1 MLLSEKGGT
10 LMAKET
16 FMLEGMHCTSCA
28 LAIEQAVKQLPGV
41 EDVVVNVTTEK
52 LSVTY
57 LAARLT
63 SAEIIQAVRDAG
75 YKAELLDE
83 TDVRG
88 QMDRLEE
95 QAHQTWYRFVWS
107 ALFSL
112 PLVYLSMGP
121 MLGLWLPDAL
131 SPRLHAISY
140 GLVQLLLTL
149 PVLFLNRQYYVNG
162 FKALVKK
169 HPNMD
174 SLVALA
180 TSFAF
185 SYSAYSF
192 FKIVT
197 GMDSFVHQLYFESVV
212 VILTLITLGS
222 YLESR
227 TKGRASQAIQ
237 KLLSLTVNDVRVI
250 RQGEIQLIPLEQVT
264 SEDICF
270 IQPGER
276 VAIDG
281 LILDGQSAVDES
293 MLTGESLPVDK
304 QAGDHVFAGTINGQ
318 GALKVQ
324 PSRLGQD
331 TLLAQIIQL
340 VERAQQT
347 KAPIAAIADRV
358 SGVFV
363 PIVLGLSLLSFLF
376 WFFVMR
382 ESLDFALTV
391 ATAVLIIAC
400 PCALGL
406 ATPTAIMVGSGRAA
420 EQGILFKGGDILE
433 KTYQVQTIVFDKTG
447 TLTQGKAQLQHIVP
461 LAADKEQALQEVASL
476 EQYSQHPLGEAIVKA
491 ARDQDYDLLTVTDF
505 QSFVGL
511 GVTGSIDQHRLAVG
525 NSQLMS
531 QQGIDIS
538 SAQTYAE
545 QAALKGQT
553 VVYYAKDNQLRAL
566 FIIADRIKADSKATV
581 KSLQDLGLQTV
592 MLTGD
597 NALTAQAIA
606 DEVGIDQVFSQI
618 LPAQKAQV
626 IADLKASGQL
636 VAMVGDGINDAPAL
650 TLADIGI
657 SIGSG
662 TDIAIEAADVI
673 LMTSAVRDVVEC
685 LELSRQTIR
694 VVKQNLFWA
703 FSYNSLMI
711 PVAMGILHVF
721 GGPLLSP
728 MLAGFAMSLSSI
740 SVVLN
745 ALRLRHKKW

>member
-1 MLLSEKGGT
+1 
-10 LMAKET
+10 MAKET

-447 TLTQGKAQLQHIVP
+447 TLTEGQAQLQHIVP
-461 LAADKEQALQEVASL
+461 LATDREQALQEVASL

-491 ARDQDYDLLTVTDF
+491 AQEKGYDLLAVTDF
-505 QSFVGL
+505 QSLVGL
-511 GVTGSIDQHRLAVG
+511 GVTGAIDQHRLAVG
-525 NSQLMS
+525 NDQLML
-531 QQGIDIS
+531 QQGIAIS
-538 SAQTYAE
+538 AAQAYAE

-553 VVYYAKDNQLRAL
+553 VVYYAKDNQLCAL
-566 FIIADRIKADSKATV
+566 FIVADRIKADSRATV
-581 KSLQDLGLQTV
+581 KALQDLGLQTV

-597 NALTAQAIA
+597 HAITARAIA
-606 DEVGIDQVFSQI
+606 DEVGIDQVFSQV
-618 LPAQKAQV
+618 LPAQKAQI

-662 TDIAIEAADVI
+662 TDIAIEAADII
-673 LMTSAVRDVVEC
+673 LMTSSLLDVVDC

>member
-1 MLLSEKGGT
+1 
-10 LMAKET
+10 MAKET

-376 WFFVMR
+376 G
-382 ESLDFALTV
+382 SLL
-391 ATAVLIIAC
+391 
-400 PCALGL
+400 
-406 ATPTAIMVGSGRAA
+406 
-420 EQGILFKGGDILE
+420 
-433 KTYQVQTIVFDKTG
+433 
-447 TLTQGKAQLQHIVP
+447 
-461 LAADKEQALQEVASL
+461 
-476 EQYSQHPLGEAIVKA
+476 
-491 ARDQDYDLLTVTDF
+491 
-505 QSFVGL
+505 
-511 GVTGSIDQHRLAVG
+511 
-525 NSQLMS
+525 
-531 QQGIDIS
+531 
-538 SAQTYAE
+538 
-545 QAALKGQT
+545 
-553 VVYYAKDNQLRAL
+553 
-566 FIIADRIKADSKATV
+566 
-581 KSLQDLGLQTV
+581 
-592 MLTGD
+592 
-597 NALTAQAIA
+597 
-606 DEVGIDQVFSQI
+606 
-618 LPAQKAQV
+618 
-626 IADLKASGQL
+626 
-636 VAMVGDGINDAPAL
+636 
-650 TLADIGI
+650 
-657 SIGSG
+657 
-662 TDIAIEAADVI
+662 
-673 LMTSAVRDVVEC
+673 
-685 LELSRQTIR
+685 
-694 VVKQNLFWA
+694 
-703 FSYNSLMI
+703 
-711 PVAMGILHVF
+711 
-721 GGPLLSP
+721 
-728 MLAGFAMSLSSI
+728 
-740 SVVLN
+740 
-745 ALRLRHKKW
+745 

>member
-1 MLLSEKGGT
+1 MIV
-10 LMAKET
+10 KET
-16 FMLEGMHCTSCA
+16 YLLEGMHCTSCA

-41 EDVVVNVTTEK
+41 EGAAVDVTTEK
-52 LSVTY
+52 LSVSYSTDS
-57 LAARLT
+57 LS
-63 SAEIIQAVRDAG
+63 SAELIQAVRKAG
-75 YKAELLDE
+75 YRAELLDE
-83 TDVRG
+83 TNMRG
-88 QMDRLEE
+88 QLERLEE
-95 QAHQTWYRFVWS
+95 QASNEWYRFLWS

-112 PLVYLSMGP
+112 PLLYLAMGP
-121 MLGLWLPDAL
+121 MLGLVLPVAL
-131 SPRLHAISY
+131 APQSHAISY

-149 PVLFLNRQYYVNG
+149 PVLFLNRQYYENG
-162 FKALVKK
+162 FKALIKK
-169 HPNMD
+169 RPNMD
-174 SLVALA
+174 SLVTLA

-185 SYSAYSF
+185 IYSSYSC
-192 FKIVT
+192 FKIVA
-197 GMDSFVHQLYFESVV
+197 GAAQFAHQLYFESVV

-222 YLESR
+222 YLEGR

-237 KLLSLTVNDVRVI
+237 KLMSLRVTDVRVI
-250 RQGEIQLIPLEQVT
+250 REGALQLIPLEQVT
-264 SEDICF
+264 NEDICF

-276 VAIDG
+276 VAVDG
-281 LILDGQSAVDES
+281 LIVEGESTVDES

-304 QAGDHVFAGTINGQ
+304 VTGDSVFAGTINGQ
-318 GALKVQ
+318 GALRVK
-324 PSRLGQD
+324 PSRLGND
-331 TLLAQIIQL
+331 TLLSQIIEL
-340 VERAQQT
+340 VEQAQQA
-347 KAPIAAIADRV
+347 KAPIAALADRV

-363 PIVLGLSLLSFLF
+363 PIVLSLSLLSFLF
-376 WFFVMR
+376 WLFVMR
-382 ESLDFALTV
+382 ESFDFALTI
-391 ATAVLIIAC
+391 AIAVLIIAC

-433 KTYQVQTIVFDKTG
+433 KAYQVRTIVFDKTG
-447 TLTQGKAQLQHIVP
+447 TLTEGQAQLQRIIP
-461 LAADKEQALQEVASL
+461 LAASEKQGLQEVASL
-476 EQYSQHPLGEAIVKA
+476 EQYSQHPLGEALVRVAQEKG
-491 ARDQDYDLLTVTDF
+491 YDLLAVTDF
-505 QSFVGL
+505 QSLVGL
-511 GVTGSIDQHRLAVG
+511 GVTGVIDQHRLAVG
-525 NSQLMS
+525 NSELMS
-531 QQGIDIS
+531 QQGIAIS
-538 SAQTYAE
+538 AAQTYAE

-553 VVYYAKDNQLRAL
+553 VVYYAKDNQLCAL
-566 FIIADRIKADSKATV
+566 LLIADRLKADSKAAIRA
-581 KSLQDLGLQTV
+581 LQDLGLQTV

-606 DEVGIDQVFSQI
+606 NEVGIDQVFSQV
-618 LPAQKAQV
+618 LPAQKAQI

>member
-1 MLLSEKGGT
+1 
-10 LMAKET
+10 MAKET

-318 GALKVQ
+318 RALKVQ

-606 DEVGIDQVFSQI
+606 DEVGIDQVFSQV

>member
-1 MLLSEKGGT
+1 
-10 LMAKET
+10 MAKET

-131 SPRLHAISY
+131 SLRLHAISY

-606 DEVGIDQVFSQI
+606 DEVGIDQVFSQV

>member
-1 MLLSEKGGT
+1 
-10 LMAKET
+10 MAKET

-41 EDVVVNVTTEK
+41 KEAVVNVTTEK

-57 LAARLT
+57 SAARLT
-63 SAEIIQAVRDAG
+63 SAEIIQAVREAG

-83 TDVRG
+83 TDMRG
-88 QMDRLEE
+88 QMDHLEE

-107 ALFSL
+107 AFFSL

-192 FKIVT
+192 FKLVT

-347 KAPIAAIADRV
+347 KAPIAALADRV

-363 PIVLGLSLLSFLF
+363 PIVLSLSLLSFLF
-376 WFFVMR
+376 WLFVMR
-382 ESLDFALTV
+382 ESFDFALTI
-391 ATAVLIIAC
+391 AIAVLIIAC

-433 KTYQVQTIVFDKTG
+433 KTYQVRTIVFDKTG
-447 TLTQGKAQLQHIVP
+447 TLTEGQAQLQRIIP
-461 LAADKEQALQEVASL
+461 LAASEKQGLQEVASL
-476 EQYSQHPLGEAIVKA
+476 EQYSQHPLGEALVRA
-491 ARDQDYDLLTVTDF
+491 AQEKGYDLLAVTDF

-511 GVTGSIDQHRLAVG
+511 GVTGVIDQHRLAVG
-525 NSQLMS
+525 NSELMS

-553 VVYYAKDNQLRAL
+553 VVYYAKDNQLCAL
-566 FIIADRIKADSKATV
+566 FIVADRIKADSRATV
-581 KSLQDLGLQTV
+581 KALQDLGLQTV

-597 NALTAQAIA
+597 HAITARAIA
-606 DEVGIDQVFSQI
+606 DEVGIDQVFSQV

-650 TLADIGI
+650 TLADVGI

-662 TDIAIEAADVI
+662 TDIAIEAADII
-673 LMTSAVRDVVEC
+673 LMTSSLLDVVDC
-685 LELSRQTIR
+685 LELSLQTIR

-703 FSYNSLMI
+703 FIYNSLMI

>member
-1 MLLSEKGGT
+1 
-10 LMAKET
+10 MAKET

-447 TLTQGKAQLQHIVP
+447 TLTQGKAQLQHIVL

-511 GVTGSIDQHRLAVG
+511 GVTGVIDQHRLAVG
-525 NSQLMS
+525 NSELMS
-531 QQGIDIS
+531 QQGIAIS
-538 SAQTYAE
+538 AAQTYAE

-553 VVYYAKDNQLRAL
+553 VVYYAKDNQLCAL
-566 FIIADRIKADSKATV
+566 LLIADRLKADSKAAIRA
-581 KSLQDLGLQTV
+581 LQDLGLQTV

-606 DEVGIDQVFSQI
+606 NEVGIDQVFSQV
-618 LPAQKAQV
+618 LPAQKAQI

-650 TLADIGI
+650 TLADVGI

-662 TDIAIEAADVI
+662 TDIAIEAADII
-673 LMTSAVRDVVEC
+673 LMTSSLLDVVDC

>member
-1 MLLSEKGGT
+1 
-10 LMAKET
+10 MAKET

-281 LILDGQSAVDES
+281 LIVEGQSTVDES

-304 QAGDHVFAGTINGQ
+304 VTGDSVFAGTINGQ

-347 KAPIAAIADRV
+347 KAPIAALADRV

-363 PIVLGLSLLSFLF
+363 PIVLSLSLLSFLF
-376 WFFVMR
+376 WLFVMR
-382 ESLDFALTV
+382 ESFDFALTI
-391 ATAVLIIAC
+391 AIAVLIIAC

-433 KTYQVQTIVFDKTG
+433 KTYQVRTIVFDKTG
-447 TLTQGKAQLQHIVP
+447 TLTEGQAQLQRIIP
-461 LAADKEQALQEVASL
+461 LAASEKQGLQEVASL
-476 EQYSQHPLGEAIVKA
+476 EQYSQHPLGEALVRA
-491 ARDQDYDLLTVTDF
+491 AQEKGYDLLAVTDF

-511 GVTGSIDQHRLAVG
+511 GVTGVIDQHRLAVG
-525 NSQLMS
+525 NSELMS

-553 VVYYAKDNQLRAL
+553 VVYYAKDNQLCAL
-566 FIIADRIKADSKATV
+566 FIVADRIKADSRATV
-581 KSLQDLGLQTV
+581 KALQDLGLQTV

-597 NALTAQAIA
+597 HAITARAIA
-606 DEVGIDQVFSQI
+606 DEVGIDQVFSQV

-650 TLADIGI
+650 TLADVGI

-662 TDIAIEAADVI
+662 TDIAIEAADII
-673 LMTSAVRDVVEC
+673 LMTSSLLDVVDC
-685 LELSRQTIR
+685 LELSLQTIR

-703 FSYNSLMI
+703 FIYNSLMI
-711 PVAMGILHVF
+711 PIAMGALHIF
-721 GGPLLSP
+721 GGPLLNP

>member
-1 MLLSEKGGT
+1 
-10 LMAKET
+10 MAKET

>member
-1 MLLSEKGGT
+1 MIV
-10 LMAKET
+10 KET
-16 FMLEGMHCTSCA
+16 YLLEGMHCTSCA

-41 EDVVVNVTTEK
+41 EGAAVDVTTEK
-52 LSVTY
+52 LSVSYSTDS
-57 LAARLT
+57 LS
-63 SAEIIQAVRDAG
+63 SAELIQAVRKAG
-75 YKAELLDE
+75 YRAELLDE
-83 TDVRG
+83 TNMRG
-88 QMDRLEE
+88 QLERLEE
-95 QAHQTWYRFVWS
+95 QASNEWYRFLWS

-112 PLVYLSMGP
+112 PLLYLAMGP
-121 MLGLWLPDAL
+121 MLGLVLPVAL
-131 SPRLHAISY
+131 APQSHAISY

-281 LILDGQSAVDES
+281 LILDGQSDVDES

-324 PSRLGQD
+324 PSRFGQD

-347 KAPIAAIADRV
+347 KAPIAALADRV

-376 WFFVMR
+376 WLFVMR

-461 LAADKEQALQEVASL
+461 LAASEKQGLQEVASL
-476 EQYSQHPLGEAIVKA
+476 EQYSQHPLGEALVRA
-491 ARDQDYDLLTVTDF
+491 AQEKGYDLLAVTDF
-505 QSFVGL
+505 QSLVGL
-511 GVTGSIDQHRLAVG
+511 GVTGVIDQHRLAVG
-525 NSQLMS
+525 NSELMS

-553 VVYYAKDNQLRAL
+553 VVYYAKDNQLCAL
-566 FIIADRIKADSKATV
+566 FIVVDRIKADSRATV
-581 KSLQDLGLQTV
+581 KALQDLGLQTV

-597 NALTAQAIA
+597 HAITARAIA
-606 DEVGIDQVFSQI
+606 DEVGIDQVFSQV

-650 TLADIGI
+650 TLADVGI

-662 TDIAIEAADVI
+662 TDIAIEAADII
-673 LMTSAVRDVVEC
+673 LMTSSLLDVVDC

>member
-1 MLLSEKGGT
+1 
-10 LMAKET
+10 MAKET

-363 PIVLGLSLLSFLF
+363 PIVLVLAFLTFLF
-376 WFFVMR
+376 WLFVMR

-525 NSQLMS
+525 NSQLMV

-553 VVYYAKDNQLRAL
+553 VVYYAKDNQLCAL
-566 FIIADRIKADSKATV
+566 FIVADRIKVDSRATV
-581 KSLQDLGLQTV
+581 KALQDLGLQTV

-597 NALTAQAIA
+597 HAITARAIA
-606 DEVGIDQVFSQI
+606 DEVGIDQVFSQV

-650 TLADIGI
+650 TLADVGI

-662 TDIAIEAADVI
+662 TDIAIEAADII
-673 LMTSAVRDVVEC
+673 LMTSSLLDVVDC
-685 LELSRQTIR
+685 LELSLQTIR

-703 FSYNSLMI
+703 FIYNSLMI
-711 PVAMGILHVF
+711 PIAMGALHIF
-721 GGPLLSP
+721 GGPLLNP

>member
-1 MLLSEKGGT
+1 
-10 LMAKET
+10 MAKET

-41 EDVVVNVTTEK
+41 KEAVVNVTTEK

-57 LAARLT
+57 SAARLT
-63 SAEIIQAVRDAG
+63 SAEIIQAVREAG

-83 TDVRG
+83 TDMRG
-88 QMDRLEE
+88 QMDHLEE

-107 ALFSL
+107 AFFSL

-121 MLGLWLPDAL
+121 MLGLWLPDVL

-149 PVLFLNRQYYVNG
+149 PVLFLNRQYYENG
-162 FKALVKK
+162 FKALIKK
-169 HPNMD
+169 RPNMD

-192 FKIVT
+192 FKLVA
-197 GMDSFVHQLYFESVV
+197 GVGSFVHQLYFESVV

-227 TKGRASQAIQ
+227 TKGRASHAIQ
-237 KLLSLTVNDVRVI
+237 KLMSLKVNDVRVI
-250 RQGEIQLIPLEQVT
+250 RQGELQLIPLEQVT

-281 LILDGQSAVDES
+281 LIVEGQSTVDES

-324 PSRLGQD
+324 PSRLEQD

-363 PIVLGLSLLSFLF
+363 PIVLVLAFLTFLF
-376 WFFVMR
+376 WLFVMR

-606 DEVGIDQVFSQI
+606 DEVGIDQVFSQV

>member
-1 MLLSEKGGT
+1 
-10 LMAKET
+10 MAKET

-121 MLGLWLPDAL
+121 MLGLWLPDVL

-447 TLTQGKAQLQHIVP
+447 TLTQGKAQLQHIVL

-511 GVTGSIDQHRLAVG
+511 GVTGVIDQHRLAVG
-525 NSQLMS
+525 NSELMS
-531 QQGIDIS
+531 QQGIAIS
-538 SAQTYAE
+538 AAQTYAE

-553 VVYYAKDNQLRAL
+553 VVYYAKDNQLCAL
-566 FIIADRIKADSKATV
+566 LLIADRLKADSKAAIRA
-581 KSLQDLGLQTV
+581 LQDLGLQTV

-606 DEVGIDQVFSQI
+606 NEVGIDQVFSQV
-618 LPAQKAQV
+618 LPAQKAQI

-650 TLADIGI
+650 TLADVGI

-662 TDIAIEAADVI
+662 TDIAIEAADII
-673 LMTSAVRDVVEC
+673 LMTSSLLDVVDC

>member
-1 MLLSEKGGT
+1 
-10 LMAKET
+10 MAKET

-281 LILDGQSAVDES
+281 LILDGQSVVDES

-606 DEVGIDQVFSQI
+606 DEVGIDQVFSQV

>member
-1 MLLSEKGGT
+1 
-10 LMAKET
+10 MAKET

-531 QQGIDIS
+531 QQGIAIS
-538 SAQTYAE
+538 AAQTYAE

-553 VVYYAKDNQLRAL
+553 VVYYAKDNQLCAL
-566 FIIADRIKADSKATV
+566 LLIADRLKADSKAAIRA
-581 KSLQDLGLQTV
+581 LQDLGLQTV

-597 NALTAQAIA
+597 HAITARAIA
-606 DEVGIDQVFSQI
+606 DEVGIDQVFSQV

-650 TLADIGI
+650 TLADVGI

-662 TDIAIEAADVI
+662 TDIAIEAADII
-673 LMTSAVRDVVEC
+673 LMTSSLLDVVDC
-685 LELSRQTIR
+685 LELSLQTIR

-703 FSYNSLMI
+703 FIYNSLMI
-711 PVAMGILHVF
+711 PIAMGALHIF
-721 GGPLLSP
+721 GGPLLNP

>member
-1 MLLSEKGGT
+1 
-10 LMAKET
+10 MAKET

-41 EDVVVNVTTEK
+41 KEAVVNVTTEK

-57 LAARLT
+57 SAARLT
-63 SAEIIQAVRDAG
+63 SAEIIQAVREAG

-83 TDVRG
+83 TDMRG
-88 QMDRLEE
+88 QMDHLEE

-107 ALFSL
+107 AFFSL

-347 KAPIAAIADRV
+347 KAPIAALADRV

-376 WFFVMR
+376 WLFVMR
-382 ESLDFALTV
+382 ESFDFALTI
-391 ATAVLIIAC
+391 AIAVLIIAC

-406 ATPTAIMVGSGRAA
+406 TTPTAIMVGSGRAA

-433 KTYQVQTIVFDKTG
+433 KAYQVRTIVFDKTG
-447 TLTQGKAQLQHIVP
+447 TLTEGQAQLQRIIP
-461 LAADKEQALQEVASL
+461 LAASEKQGLQEVASL
-476 EQYSQHPLGEAIVKA
+476 EQYSQHPLGEALVRA
-491 ARDQDYDLLTVTDF
+491 AQEKGYDLLAVTDF

-511 GVTGSIDQHRLAVG
+511 GVTGVIDQHRLAVG

-553 VVYYAKDNQLRAL
+553 VVYYAKDNQLCAL
-566 FIIADRIKADSKATV
+566 FIVADRIKADSRATV
-581 KSLQDLGLQTV
+581 KALQDLGLQTV

-597 NALTAQAIA
+597 HAITARAIA
-606 DEVGIDQVFSQI
+606 DEVGIDQVFSQV

>member
-1 MLLSEKGGT
+1 
-10 LMAKET
+10 MAKET

-531 QQGIDIS
+531 QQGIAIS
-538 SAQTYAE
+538 AAQTYAE

-553 VVYYAKDNQLRAL
+553 VVYYAKDNQLCAL
-566 FIIADRIKADSKATV
+566 LLIADRLKADSKAAIRA
-581 KSLQDLGLQTV
+581 LQDLGLQTV

-606 DEVGIDQVFSQI
+606 DEVGIDQVFSQV

-650 TLADIGI
+650 TLADVGI

-662 TDIAIEAADVI
+662 TDIAIEAADII
-673 LMTSAVRDVVEC
+673 LMTSSLLDVVDC

-721 GGPLLSP
+721 GGPLLNP

>member
-1 MLLSEKGGT
+1 
-10 LMAKET
+10 MAKET

-41 EDVVVNVTTEK
+41 KEAVVNVTTEK

-57 LAARLT
+57 SAARLT
-63 SAEIIQAVRDAG
+63 SAEIIQAVREAG

-83 TDVRG
+83 TDMRG
-88 QMDRLEE
+88 QMDHLEE

-107 ALFSL
+107 AFFSL

-347 KAPIAAIADRV
+347 KAPIAALADRV

-376 WFFVMR
+376 WLFVMR
-382 ESLDFALTV
+382 ESFDFALTI
-391 ATAVLIIAC
+391 AIAVLIIAC

-433 KTYQVQTIVFDKTG
+433 KAYQVRTIVFDKTG
-447 TLTQGKAQLQHIVP
+447 TLTEGQAQLQRIIP
-461 LAADKEQALQEVASL
+461 LAASEKQGLQEVASL
-476 EQYSQHPLGEAIVKA
+476 EQYSQHPLGEALVRA
-491 ARDQDYDLLTVTDF
+491 AQEKGYDLLAVTDF

-511 GVTGSIDQHRLAVG
+511 GVTGVIDQHRLAVG
-525 NSQLMS
+525 NSELMS

-553 VVYYAKDNQLRAL
+553 VVYYAKDNQLCAL
-566 FIIADRIKADSKATV
+566 FIVADRIKADSRATV
-581 KSLQDLGLQTV
+581 KALQDLGLQTV

-597 NALTAQAIA
+597 HAITARAIA
-606 DEVGIDQVFSQI
+606 DEVGIDQVFSQV

>member
-1 MLLSEKGGT
+1 
-10 LMAKET
+10 MAKET

-83 TDVRG
+83 TNMRG
-88 QMDRLEE
+88 QLERLEE
-95 QAHQTWYRFVWS
+95 QASNEWYRFLWS

-112 PLVYLSMGP
+112 PLLYLAMGP
-121 MLGLWLPDAL
+121 MLGLVLPVAL
-131 SPRLHAISY
+131 APQSHAISY
-140 GLVQLLLTL
+140 SLAQLLLTL
-149 PVLFLNRQYYVNG
+149 PVLFLNRHYYENG
-162 FKALVKK
+162 FKALVKRQ
-169 HPNMD
+169 PNMD

-185 SYSAYSF
+185 IYSSYSC
-192 FKIVT
+192 FKIVA
-197 GMDSFVHQLYFESVV
+197 GAAQFAHQLYFESVV

-237 KLLSLTVNDVRVI
+237 KLMSLRVTDVRVI
-250 RQGEIQLIPLEQVT
+250 REGALQLIPLEQVT
-264 SEDICF
+264 NEDICF

-276 VAIDG
+276 VAVDG
-281 LILDGQSAVDES
+281 LIVEGQSTVDES

-304 QAGDHVFAGTINGQ
+304 VTGDSVFAGTINGQ
-318 GALKVQ
+318 GALRVK
-324 PSRLGQD
+324 PSRLGND
-331 TLLAQIIQL
+331 TLLSQIIEL

-347 KAPIAAIADRV
+347 KAPIAALADRV

-376 WFFVMR
+376 WLFVMR
-382 ESLDFALTV
+382 ESFDFALTI
-391 ATAVLIIAC
+391 AIAVLIIAC

-433 KTYQVQTIVFDKTG
+433 KAYQVRTIVFDKTG
-447 TLTQGKAQLQHIVP
+447 TLTEGQAQLQRIIP
-461 LAADKEQALQEVASL
+461 LAASEKQGLQEVASL
-476 EQYSQHPLGEAIVKA
+476 EQYSQHPLGEALVRA
-491 ARDQDYDLLTVTDF
+491 AQEKGYDLLAVTDF

-511 GVTGSIDQHRLAVG
+511 GVTGVIDQHRLAVG

-531 QQGIDIS
+531 QQGIAIS
-538 SAQTYAE
+538 AAQTYAE

-553 VVYYAKDNQLRAL
+553 VVYYAKDNQLCAL
-566 FIIADRIKADSKATV
+566 LLIADRLKADSKAAIRA
-581 KSLQDLGLQTV
+581 LQDLGLQTV

-606 DEVGIDQVFSQI
+606 NEVGIDQVFSQV
-618 LPAQKAQV
+618 LPAQKAQI

-650 TLADIGI
+650 TLADVGI

-662 TDIAIEAADVI
+662 TDIAIEAADII
-673 LMTSAVRDVVEC
+673 LMTSSLLDVVDC
-685 LELSRQTIR
+685 LELSLQTIR

-703 FSYNSLMI
+703 FIYNSLMI
-711 PVAMGILHVF
+711 PIAMGALHIF
-721 GGPLLSP
+721 GGPLLNP

>member
-1 MLLSEKGGT
+1 
-10 LMAKET
+10 MAKET

-606 DEVGIDQVFSQI
+606 DEVGIDQVFSQV

-650 TLADIGI
+650 TLADVGI

-662 TDIAIEAADVI
+662 TDIAIEAADII
-673 LMTSAVRDVVEC
+673 LMTSSLLDVVDC

-721 GGPLLSP
+721 GGPLLNP

>member
-1 MLLSEKGGT
+1 M
-10 LMAKET
+10 MKET

-41 EDVVVNVTTEK
+41 KEVVVNVTTEK

-57 LAARLT
+57 SAARLT

-281 LILDGQSAVDES
+281 LIVEGQSTVDES

-304 QAGDHVFAGTINGQ
+304 VTGDSVFAGTINGQ

-347 KAPIAAIADRV
+347 KAPIAALADRV

-363 PIVLGLSLLSFLF
+363 PIVLSLSLLSFLF
-376 WFFVMR
+376 WLFVMR
-382 ESLDFALTV
+382 ESFDFALTI
-391 ATAVLIIAC
+391 AIAVLIIAC

-433 KTYQVQTIVFDKTG
+433 KTYQVRTIVFDKTG
-447 TLTQGKAQLQHIVP
+447 TLTEGQAQLQRIIP
-461 LAADKEQALQEVASL
+461 LAASEKQGLQEVASL
-476 EQYSQHPLGEAIVKA
+476 EQYSQHPLGEALVRA
-491 ARDQDYDLLTVTDF
+491 AQEKGYDLLAVTDF

-511 GVTGSIDQHRLAVG
+511 GVTGVIDQHRLAVG

-553 VVYYAKDNQLRAL
+553 VVYYAKDNQLCAL
-566 FIIADRIKADSKATV
+566 FIVADRIKADSRATV
-581 KSLQDLGLQTV
+581 KALQDLGLQTV

-597 NALTAQAIA
+597 HAITARAIA
-606 DEVGIDQVFSQI
+606 DEVGIDQVFSQV
-618 LPAQKAQV
+618 LPAQKAQI

-662 TDIAIEAADVI
+662 TDIAIEAADII
-673 LMTSAVRDVVEC
+673 LMTSSLLDVVDC
-685 LELSRQTIR
+685 LELSLQTIR

-703 FSYNSLMI
+703 FIYNSLMI
-711 PVAMGILHVF
+711 PIAMGALHIF
-721 GGPLLSP
+721 GGPLLNP

>member
-1 MLLSEKGGT
+1 
-10 LMAKET
+10 MAKET

-41 EDVVVNVTTEK
+41 KEAVVNVTTEK

-57 LAARLT
+57 SAARLT
-63 SAEIIQAVRDAG
+63 SAEIIQAVREAG

-83 TDVRG
+83 TDMRG
-88 QMDRLEE
+88 QMDHLEE

-107 ALFSL
+107 AFFSL

-347 KAPIAAIADRV
+347 KAPIAALADRV

-363 PIVLGLSLLSFLF
+363 PIVLSLSLLSFLF
-376 WFFVMR
+376 WLFVMR
-382 ESLDFALTV
+382 ESFDFALTI
-391 ATAVLIIAC
+391 AIAVLIIAC

-433 KTYQVQTIVFDKTG
+433 KTYQVRTIVFDKTG
-447 TLTQGKAQLQHIVP
+447 TLTEGQAQLQRIIP
-461 LAADKEQALQEVASL
+461 LAASEKQGLQEVASL
-476 EQYSQHPLGEAIVKA
+476 EQYSQHPLGEALVRA
-491 ARDQDYDLLTVTDF
+491 AQEKGYDLLAVTDF

-511 GVTGSIDQHRLAVG
+511 GVTGVIDQHRLAVG
-525 NSQLMS
+525 NSELMS

-553 VVYYAKDNQLRAL
+553 VVYYAKDNQLCAL
-566 FIIADRIKADSKATV
+566 FIVADRIKADSRATV
-581 KSLQDLGLQTV
+581 KALQDLGLQTV

-597 NALTAQAIA
+597 HAITARAIA
-606 DEVGIDQVFSQI
+606 DEVGIDQVFSQV

-650 TLADIGI
+650 TLADVGI

-662 TDIAIEAADVI
+662 TDIAIEAADII
-673 LMTSAVRDVVEC
+673 LMTSSLLDVVDC
-685 LELSRQTIR
+685 LELSLQTIR

-703 FSYNSLMI
+703 FIYNSLMI
-711 PVAMGILHVF
+711 PIAMGALHIF
-721 GGPLLSP
+721 GGPLLNP

>member
-1 MLLSEKGGT
+1 M
-10 LMAKET
+10 MRET

-41 EDVVVNVTTEK
+41 KEAVVNVTTEK

-57 LAARLT
+57 SAARLT
-63 SAEIIQAVRDAG
+63 SAEIIQAVREAG

-83 TDVRG
+83 TDMRG
-88 QMDRLEE
+88 QMDHLEG

-107 ALFSL
+107 AFFSL

-121 MLGLWLPDAL
+121 MLGLWLPDVL

-149 PVLFLNRQYYVNG
+149 PVLFLNRQYYENG
-162 FKALVKK
+162 FKALIKK
-169 HPNMD
+169 RPNMD

-192 FKIVT
+192 FKLVA
-197 GMDSFVHQLYFESVV
+197 GVGSFVHQLYFESVV

-237 KLLSLTVNDVRVI
+237 KLMSLKVNDVRVI
-250 RQGEIQLIPLEQVT
+250 RQGELQLIPLEQVT
-264 SEDICF
+264 NEDICF

-363 PIVLGLSLLSFLF
+363 PIVLVLAFLTFLF
-376 WFFVMR
+376 WLFVMR

-447 TLTQGKAQLQHIVP
+447 TLTEGQAQLQHIVP
-461 LAADKEQALQEVASL
+461 LAASEKQALQEVASL

-491 ARDQDYDLLTVTDF
+491 AHDQDYDLLTVTDF

-511 GVTGSIDQHRLAVG
+511 GVTGAIDQHRLAVG
-525 NSQLMS
+525 NDQLML
-531 QQGIDIS
+531 QQGIAIS
-538 SAQTYAE
+538 AARAYAE

-553 VVYYAKDNQLRAL
+553 VIYYAKDNQLRAL
-566 FIIADRIKADSKATV
+566 FIIADRIKADSRATV
-581 KSLQDLGLQTV
+581 KALQDLGLQTV

-606 DEVGIDQVFSQI
+606 SEVGIDQVFSQV
-618 LPAQKAQV
+618 LPAQKVQV

-650 TLADIGI
+650 TLADVGI

-662 TDIAIEAADVI
+662 TDIAIEAADII
-673 LMTSAVRDVVEC
+673 LMTSSLLDVVDC

-745 ALRLRHKKW
+745 ALRLKHKKW

>member
-1 MLLSEKGGT
+1 
-10 LMAKET
+10 MAKET

-140 GLVQLLLTL
+140 SLVQLLLTL

-192 FKIVT
+192 FKIVA
-197 GMDSFVHQLYFESVV
+197 GAAQFAHQLYFESVV

-222 YLESR
+222 YLEGR

-237 KLLSLTVNDVRVI
+237 KLMSLRVTDVRVI
-250 RQGEIQLIPLEQVT
+250 REGALQLIPLEQVT
-264 SEDICF
+264 NEDICF

-276 VAIDG
+276 VAVDG
-281 LILDGQSAVDES
+281 LIVEGQSTVDES

-304 QAGDHVFAGTINGQ
+304 VTGDSVFAGTINGQ
-318 GALKVQ
+318 GALRVK
-324 PSRLGQD
+324 PSRLGND
-331 TLLAQIIQL
+331 TLLSQIIEL
-340 VERAQQT
+340 VEQAQQA
-347 KAPIAAIADRV
+347 KAPIAALADRV

-363 PIVLGLSLLSFLF
+363 PIVLSLSLLSFLF
-376 WFFVMR
+376 WLFVMR
-382 ESLDFALTV
+382 ESFDFALTI
-391 ATAVLIIAC
+391 AIAVLIIAC

-476 EQYSQHPLGEAIVKA
+476 EQYSQHPLGEALVRA
-491 ARDQDYDLLTVTDF
+491 AQEKGYDLLAVTDF
-505 QSFVGL
+505 QSLVGL
-511 GVTGSIDQHRLAVG
+511 GVTGVIDQHRLAVG
-525 NSQLMS
+525 NSELMS
-531 QQGIDIS
+531 QQGIAIS
-538 SAQTYAE
+538 AAQTYAE

-553 VVYYAKDNQLRAL
+553 VVYYAKDNQLCAL
-566 FIIADRIKADSKATV
+566 LLIADRLKADSRATV
-581 KSLQDLGLQTV
+581 KALQDLGLQTV

-597 NALTAQAIA
+597 HAMTARAIA
-606 DEVGIDQVFSQI
+606 DEVGIDQVFSQV

-626 IADLKASGQL
+626 IADMKASGQL

>member
-1 MLLSEKGGT
+1 MIV
-10 LMAKET
+10 KET
-16 FMLEGMHCTSCA
+16 YLLEGMHCTSCA

-41 EDVVVNVTTEK
+41 EGAAVDVTTEK
-52 LSVTY
+52 LSVSYSTDS
-57 LAARLT
+57 LS
-63 SAEIIQAVRDAG
+63 SAELIQAVRKAG
-75 YKAELLDE
+75 YRAELLDE
-83 TDVRG
+83 TNMRG
-88 QMDRLEE
+88 QLERLEE
-95 QAHQTWYRFVWS
+95 QASNEWYRFLWS

-112 PLVYLSMGP
+112 PLLYLAMGP
-121 MLGLWLPDAL
+121 MLGLVLPVAL
-131 SPRLHAISY
+131 APQSHAISY

-149 PVLFLNRQYYVNG
+149 PVLFLNRQYYENG
-162 FKALVKK
+162 FKALIKK
-169 HPNMD
+169 RPNMD
-174 SLVALA
+174 SLVTLA

-185 SYSAYSF
+185 IYSSYSC
-192 FKIVT
+192 FKIVA
-197 GMDSFVHQLYFESVV
+197 GAAQFAHQLYFESVV

-222 YLESR
+222 YLEGR

-237 KLLSLTVNDVRVI
+237 KLMSLRVTDVRVI
-250 RQGEIQLIPLEQVT
+250 REGALQLIPLEQVT
-264 SEDICF
+264 NEDICF

-276 VAIDG
+276 VAVDG
-281 LILDGQSAVDES
+281 LIVEGQSTVDES

-304 QAGDHVFAGTINGQ
+304 VTGDSVFAGTINGQ
-318 GALKVQ
+318 GALRVK
-324 PSRLGQD
+324 PSRLGND
-331 TLLAQIIQL
+331 TLLSQIIEL
-340 VERAQQT
+340 VEQAQQA
-347 KAPIAAIADRV
+347 KAPIAALADRV

-363 PIVLGLSLLSFLF
+363 PIVLSLSLLSFLF
-376 WFFVMR
+376 WLFVMR
-382 ESLDFALTV
+382 ESFDFALTI
-391 ATAVLIIAC
+391 AIAVLIIAC

-433 KTYQVQTIVFDKTG
+433 KAYQVRTIVFDKTG
-447 TLTQGKAQLQHIVP
+447 TLTEGQAQLQRIIP
-461 LAADKEQALQEVASL
+461 LAASEKQGLQEVASL
-476 EQYSQHPLGEAIVKA
+476 EQYSQHPLGEALVRVAQEKG
-491 ARDQDYDLLTVTDF
+491 YDLLAVTDF
-505 QSFVGL
+505 QSLVGL
-511 GVTGSIDQHRLAVG
+511 GVTGVIDQHRLAVG
-525 NSQLMS
+525 NSELMS
-531 QQGIDIS
+531 QQGIAIS
-538 SAQTYAE
+538 AAQTYAE

-553 VVYYAKDNQLRAL
+553 VVYYAKDNQLCAL
-566 FIIADRIKADSKATV
+566 LLIADRLKADSKAAIRA
-581 KSLQDLGLQTV
+581 LQDLGLQTV

-606 DEVGIDQVFSQI
+606 NEVGIDQVFSQV
-618 LPAQKAQV
+618 LPAQKAQI

-721 GGPLLSP
+721 GDPLLSP

>member
-1 MLLSEKGGT
+1 MR
-10 LMAKET
+10 ET

-41 EDVVVNVTTEK
+41 KEAVVNVTTEK

-57 LAARLT
+57 SAARLT
-63 SAEIIQAVRDAG
+63 SAEIIQAVREAG

-83 TDVRG
+83 TDMRG
-88 QMDRLEE
+88 QMEHLEG

-107 ALFSL
+107 AFFSL
-112 PLVYLSMGP
+112 PLVCLSMGP
-121 MLGLWLPDAL
+121 MLGLWLPDVL

-140 GLVQLLLTL
+140 SLTQLLLTL
-149 PVLFLNRQYYVNG
+149 PVLFLNRQYYENG
-162 FKALVKK
+162 FKALIKK
-169 HPNMD
+169 RPNMD

-185 SYSAYSF
+185 SYSAYSL
-192 FKIVT
+192 FKLVT
-197 GMDSFVHQLYFESVV
+197 GVGSFVHQLYFESVV

-227 TKGRASQAIQ
+227 TKGRASHAIQ
-237 KLLSLTVNDVRVI
+237 KLMSLKVNDVRVI
-250 RQGEIQLIPLEQVT
+250 RQGELQLIPLEQVT

-281 LILDGQSAVDES
+281 LIVEGQSTVDES

-363 PIVLGLSLLSFLF
+363 PIVLVLAFLTFLF
-376 WFFVMR
+376 WLFVMR

-433 KTYQVQTIVFDKTG
+433 KTYQVRTIVFDKTG
-447 TLTQGKAQLQHIVP
+447 TLTEGQAQLQQIIP
-461 LAADKEQALQEVASL
+461 LAASEKQALQEVASL

-491 ARDQDYDLLTVTDF
+491 AHDQDYDLLTVTDF
-505 QSFVGL
+505 QSLVGL
-511 GVTGSIDQHRLAVG
+511 GVTGVIDQHRLAVG
-525 NSQLMS
+525 NDQLML
-531 QQGIDIS
+531 QQGIAIS
-538 SAQTYAE
+538 DAQAYAE

-553 VVYYAKDNQLRAL
+553 VIYYAKDNQLRAL
-566 FIIADRIKADSKATV
+566 FIIADRIKADSRATV
-581 KSLQDLGLQTV
+581 KALQDLGLQTV

-597 NALTAQAIA
+597 HAMTARAIA
-606 DEVGIDQVFSQI
+606 DEVGIDQVFSQV

-650 TLADIGI
+650 TLADVGI

-662 TDIAIEAADVI
+662 TDIAIEAADII
-673 LMTSAVRDVVEC
+673 LMTSSLLDVVDC

>member
-1 MLLSEKGGT
+1 
-10 LMAKET
+10 MAKET

-250 RQGEIQLIPLEQVT
+250 REGALQLIPLEQVT
-264 SEDICF
+264 NEDICF

-276 VAIDG
+276 VAVDG
-281 LILDGQSAVDES
+281 LIVEGQSTVDES

-304 QAGDHVFAGTINGQ
+304 VTGDSVFAGTINGQ
-318 GALKVQ
+318 GALRVK
-324 PSRLGQD
+324 PSRLGND
-331 TLLAQIIQL
+331 TLLSQIIEL
-340 VERAQQT
+340 VEQAQQA
-347 KAPIAAIADRV
+347 KAPIAALADRV

-363 PIVLGLSLLSFLF
+363 PIVLSLSLLSFLF
-376 WFFVMR
+376 WLFVMR
-382 ESLDFALTV
+382 ESFDFALTI
-391 ATAVLIIAC
+391 AIAVLIIAC

-476 EQYSQHPLGEAIVKA
+476 EQYSQHPLGEALVRA
-491 ARDQDYDLLTVTDF
+491 AQEKGYDLLAVTDF
-505 QSFVGL
+505 QSLVGL
-511 GVTGSIDQHRLAVG
+511 GVTGVIDQHRLAVG
-525 NSQLMS
+525 NSELMS
-531 QQGIDIS
+531 QQGIAIS
-538 SAQTYAE
+538 AAQTYAE

-553 VVYYAKDNQLRAL
+553 VVYYAKDNQLCAL
-566 FIIADRIKADSKATV
+566 LLIADRLKADSRATV
-581 KSLQDLGLQTV
+581 KALQDLGLQTV

-597 NALTAQAIA
+597 HAMTARAIA
-606 DEVGIDQVFSQI
+606 DEVGIDQVFSQV

-626 IADLKASGQL
+626 IADMKASGQL

>member
-1 MLLSEKGGT
+1 
-10 LMAKET
+10 MAKET

-363 PIVLGLSLLSFLF
+363 PIVLSLSLLSFLF
-376 WFFVMR
+376 WLFVMR
-382 ESLDFALTV
+382 ESFDFALTI
-391 ATAVLIIAC
+391 AIAVLIIAC

-433 KTYQVQTIVFDKTG
+433 KTYQVRTIVFDKTG
-447 TLTQGKAQLQHIVP
+447 TLTEGQAQLQRIIP
-461 LAADKEQALQEVASL
+461 LAASEKQGLQEVASL
-476 EQYSQHPLGEAIVKA
+476 EQYSQHPLGEALVRA
-491 ARDQDYDLLTVTDF
+491 AQEKGYDLLAVTDF

-511 GVTGSIDQHRLAVG
+511 GVTGVIDQHRLAVG
-525 NSQLMS
+525 NSELMS

-553 VVYYAKDNQLRAL
+553 VVYYAKDNQLCAL
-566 FIIADRIKADSKATV
+566 FIVADRIKADSRATV
-581 KSLQDLGLQTV
+581 KALQDLGLQTV

-597 NALTAQAIA
+597 HAITARAIA
-606 DEVGIDQVFSQI
+606 DEVGIDQVFSQV
-618 LPAQKAQV
+618 LPAQKAQI

>member
-1 MLLSEKGGT
+1 MIV
-10 LMAKET
+10 KET
-16 FMLEGMHCTSCA
+16 YLLEGMHCTSCA

-41 EDVVVNVTTEK
+41 EGAAVDVTTEK
-52 LSVTY
+52 LSVSYSTDS
-57 LAARLT
+57 LS
-63 SAEIIQAVRDAG
+63 SAELIQAVRKAG
-75 YKAELLDE
+75 YRAELLDE
-83 TDVRG
+83 TNMRG
-88 QMDRLEE
+88 QLERLEE
-95 QAHQTWYRFVWS
+95 QASNEWYRFLWS

-112 PLVYLSMGP
+112 PLLYLAMGP
-121 MLGLWLPDAL
+121 MLGLVLPVAL
-131 SPRLHAISY
+131 APQSHAISY

-324 PSRLGQD
+324 PSRFGQD

-347 KAPIAAIADRV
+347 KAPIAALADRV

-376 WFFVMR
+376 WLFVMR

-461 LAADKEQALQEVASL
+461 LAASEKQGLQEVASL
-476 EQYSQHPLGEAIVKA
+476 EQYSQHPLGEALVRA
-491 ARDQDYDLLTVTDF
+491 AQEKGYDLLAVTDF
-505 QSFVGL
+505 QSLVGL
-511 GVTGSIDQHRLAVG
+511 GVTGVIDQHRLAVG
-525 NSQLMS
+525 NSELMS

-553 VVYYAKDNQLRAL
+553 VVYYAKDNQLCAL
-566 FIIADRIKADSKATV
+566 FIVADRIKADSRATV
-581 KSLQDLGLQTV
+581 KALQDLGLQTV

-597 NALTAQAIA
+597 HAITARAIA
-606 DEVGIDQVFSQI
+606 DEVGIDQVFSQV

-650 TLADIGI
+650 TLADVGI

-662 TDIAIEAADVI
+662 TDIAIEAADII
-673 LMTSAVRDVVEC
+673 LMTSSLLDVVDC

>member
-1 MLLSEKGGT
+1 
-10 LMAKET
+10 MAKET

-192 FKIVT
+192 FKLVVGI
-197 GMDSFVHQLYFESVV
+197 GSFVHQLYFESVV

-227 TKGRASQAIQ
+227 TKGRASHAIQ
-237 KLLSLTVNDVRVI
+237 KLMSLKVNDVRVI
-250 RQGEIQLIPLEQVT
+250 RQGELQLIPLEQVT

-281 LILDGQSAVDES
+281 LIVEGQSTVDES

-304 QAGDHVFAGTINGQ
+304 VTGDSVFAGTINGQ

-347 KAPIAAIADRV
+347 KAPIAALADRV

-363 PIVLGLSLLSFLF
+363 PIVLSLSLLSFLF
-376 WFFVMR
+376 WLFVMR
-382 ESLDFALTV
+382 ESFDFALTI
-391 ATAVLIIAC
+391 AIAVLIIAC

-433 KTYQVQTIVFDKTG
+433 KTYQVRTIVFDKTG
-447 TLTQGKAQLQHIVP
+447 TLTEGQAQLQRIIP
-461 LAADKEQALQEVASL
+461 LAASEKQGLQEVASL

-511 GVTGSIDQHRLAVG
+511 GVTGVIDQHRLAVG
-525 NSQLMS
+525 NSELMS
-531 QQGIDIS
+531 QQGIAIS
-538 SAQTYAE
+538 AAQTYAE

-553 VVYYAKDNQLRAL
+553 VVYYAKDNQLCAL
-566 FIIADRIKADSKATV
+566 LLIADRLKADSKAAIRA
-581 KSLQDLGLQTV
+581 LQDLGLQTV

-606 DEVGIDQVFSQI
+606 NEVGIDQVFSQV
-618 LPAQKAQV
+618 LPAQKAQI

-650 TLADIGI
+650 TLADVGI

-662 TDIAIEAADVI
+662 TDIAIEAADII
-673 LMTSAVRDVVEC
+673 LMTSSLLDVVDC

>member
-1 MLLSEKGGT
+1 
-10 LMAKET
+10 
-16 FMLEGMHCTSCA
+16 
-28 LAIEQAVKQLPGV
+28 
-41 EDVVVNVTTEK
+41 
-52 LSVTY
+52 
-57 LAARLT
+57 
-63 SAEIIQAVRDAG
+63 
-75 YKAELLDE
+75 
-83 TDVRG
+83 
-88 QMDRLEE
+88 
-95 QAHQTWYRFVWS
+95 
-107 ALFSL
+107 
-112 PLVYLSMGP
+112 
-121 MLGLWLPDAL
+121 
-131 SPRLHAISY
+131 
-140 GLVQLLLTL
+140 
-149 PVLFLNRQYYVNG
+149 
-162 FKALVKK
+162 
-169 HPNMD
+169 MD
-174 SLVALA
+174 SLVTLA

-185 SYSAYSF
+185 IYSSYSC
-192 FKIVT
+192 FKIVA
-197 GMDSFVHQLYFESVV
+197 GAAQFAHQLYFESVV

-222 YLESR
+222 YLEGR

-237 KLLSLTVNDVRVI
+237 KLMSLRVTDVRVI
-250 RQGEIQLIPLEQVT
+250 REGALQLIPLEQVT
-264 SEDICF
+264 NEDICF

-276 VAIDG
+276 VAVDG
-281 LILDGQSAVDES
+281 LIVEGQSTVDES

-304 QAGDHVFAGTINGQ
+304 VTGDSVFAGTINGQ
-318 GALKVQ
+318 GALRVK
-324 PSRLGQD
+324 PSRLGND
-331 TLLAQIIQL
+331 TLLSQIIEL
-340 VERAQQT
+340 VEQAQQA
-347 KAPIAAIADRV
+347 KAPIAALADRV

-363 PIVLGLSLLSFLF
+363 PIVLSLSLLSFLF
-376 WFFVMR
+376 WLFVMR
-382 ESLDFALTV
+382 ESFDFALTI
-391 ATAVLIIAC
+391 AIAVLIIAC

-433 KTYQVQTIVFDKTG
+433 KAYQVRTIVFDKTG
-447 TLTQGKAQLQHIVP
+447 TLTEGQAQLQRIIP
-461 LAADKEQALQEVASL
+461 LAASEKQGLQEVASL
-476 EQYSQHPLGEAIVKA
+476 EQYSQHPLGEALVRVAQEKG
-491 ARDQDYDLLTVTDF
+491 YDLLAVTDF
-505 QSFVGL
+505 QSLVGL
-511 GVTGSIDQHRLAVG
+511 GVTGVIDQHRLAVG
-525 NSQLMS
+525 NSELMS
-531 QQGIDIS
+531 QQGIAIS
-538 SAQTYAE
+538 AAQTYAE

-553 VVYYAKDNQLRAL
+553 VVYYAKDNQLCAL
-566 FIIADRIKADSKATV
+566 LLIADRLKADSKAAIRA
-581 KSLQDLGLQTV
+581 LQDLGLQTV

-606 DEVGIDQVFSQI
+606 NEVGIDQVFSQV
-618 LPAQKAQV
+618 LPAQKAQI

>member
-1 MLLSEKGGT
+1 
-10 LMAKET
+10 MAKET

-83 TDVRG
+83 TNMRG
-88 QMDRLEE
+88 QLERLEE
-95 QAHQTWYRFVWS
+95 QASNEWYRFLWS

-112 PLVYLSMGP
+112 PLLYLAMGP
-121 MLGLWLPDAL
+121 MLGLVLPVAL
-131 SPRLHAISY
+131 APQSHAISY
-140 GLVQLLLTL
+140 SLAQLLLTL
-149 PVLFLNRQYYVNG
+149 PVLFLNRHYYENG
-162 FKALVKK
+162 FKALVKRQ
-169 HPNMD
+169 PNMD

-185 SYSAYSF
+185 IYSSYSC
-192 FKIVT
+192 FKIVA
-197 GMDSFVHQLYFESVV
+197 GAAQFAHQLYFESVV

-222 YLESR
+222 YLEGR

-363 PIVLGLSLLSFLF
+363 PIVLVLAFLTFLF
-376 WFFVMR
+376 WLFVMR

-476 EQYSQHPLGEAIVKA
+476 EQYSQHPLGEALVRA
-491 ARDQDYDLLTVTDF
+491 AQEKGYDLLAVTDF
-505 QSFVGL
+505 QSLVGL
-511 GVTGSIDQHRLAVG
+511 GVTGVIDQHRLAVG
-525 NSQLMS
+525 NSELMS
-531 QQGIDIS
+531 QQGIAIS
-538 SAQTYAE
+538 AAQTYAE

-553 VVYYAKDNQLRAL
+553 VVYYAKDNQLCAL
-566 FIIADRIKADSKATV
+566 LLIADRLKADSKAAIRA
-581 KSLQDLGLQTV
+581 LQDLGLQTV

-606 DEVGIDQVFSQI
+606 NEVGIDQVFSQV
-618 LPAQKAQV
+618 LPAQKAQI

-650 TLADIGI
+650 TLADVGI

-673 LMTSAVRDVVEC
+673 LMTSAVRDVVDC

>member
-1 MLLSEKGGT
+1 
-10 LMAKET
+10 MAKET

-41 EDVVVNVTTEK
+41 KEAVVNVTTEK

-57 LAARLT
+57 SAARLT
-63 SAEIIQAVRDAG
+63 SAEIIQAVREAG

-83 TDVRG
+83 TDMRG
-88 QMDRLEE
+88 QMDHLEE

-107 ALFSL
+107 AFFSL

-121 MLGLWLPDAL
+121 MLGLWLPDVL

-149 PVLFLNRQYYVNG
+149 PVLFLNRQYYENG
-162 FKALVKK
+162 FKALIKK
-169 HPNMD
+169 RPNMD

-192 FKIVT
+192 FKLVA
-197 GMDSFVHQLYFESVV
+197 GVGSFVHQLYFESVV

-227 TKGRASQAIQ
+227 TKGRASHAIQ
-237 KLLSLTVNDVRVI
+237 KLLSLKVNDVRVI

-531 QQGIDIS
+531 QQGIAIS
-538 SAQTYAE
+538 AAQTYAE

-553 VVYYAKDNQLRAL
+553 VVYYAKDNQLCAL
-566 FIIADRIKADSKATV
+566 LLITDRLKADSKAAIRA
-581 KSLQDLGLQTV
+581 LQDLGLQTV

-606 DEVGIDQVFSQI
+606 DEVGIDQVFSQV
-618 LPAQKAQV
+618 LPAQKAQI

-650 TLADIGI
+650 TLADVGI

>member
-1 MLLSEKGGT
+1 
-10 LMAKET
+10 MAKET

-140 GLVQLLLTL
+140 SLVQLLLTL

-192 FKIVT
+192 FKIVA
-197 GMDSFVHQLYFESVV
+197 GAAQFAHQLYFESVV

-222 YLESR
+222 YLEGR

-237 KLLSLTVNDVRVI
+237 KLMSLRVTDVRVI
-250 RQGEIQLIPLEQVT
+250 REGALQLIPLEQVT
-264 SEDICF
+264 NEDICF

-276 VAIDG
+276 VAVDG
-281 LILDGQSAVDES
+281 LIVEGQSTVDES

-304 QAGDHVFAGTINGQ
+304 VTGDSVFAGTINGQ
-318 GALKVQ
+318 GALRVK
-324 PSRLGQD
+324 PSRLGND
-331 TLLAQIIQL
+331 TLLSQIIEL
-340 VERAQQT
+340 VEQAQQA
-347 KAPIAAIADRV
+347 KAPIAALADRV

-363 PIVLGLSLLSFLF
+363 PIVLSLSLLSFLF
-376 WFFVMR
+376 WLFVMR
-382 ESLDFALTV
+382 ESFDFALTI
-391 ATAVLIIAC
+391 AIAVLIIAC

-476 EQYSQHPLGEAIVKA
+476 EQYSQHPLGEALVRA
-491 ARDQDYDLLTVTDF
+491 AQEKGYDLLAVTDF
-505 QSFVGL
+505 QSLVGL
-511 GVTGSIDQHRLAVG
+511 GVTGVIDQHRLAVG
-525 NSQLMS
+525 NSELMS
-531 QQGIDIS
+531 QQGIAIS
-538 SAQTYAE
+538 AAQTYAE

-553 VVYYAKDNQLRAL
+553 VVYYAKDNQLCAL
-566 FIIADRIKADSKATV
+566 LLIADRLKADSKAAIRA
-581 KSLQDLGLQTV
+581 LQDLGLQTV

-606 DEVGIDQVFSQI
+606 NEVGIDQVFSQV
-618 LPAQKAQV
+618 LPAQKAQI

-650 TLADIGI
+650 TLADVGI

-662 TDIAIEAADVI
+662 TDIAIEAADII
-673 LMTSAVRDVVEC
+673 LMTSSLLDVVDC
-685 LELSRQTIR
+685 LELSLQTIR

-703 FSYNSLMI
+703 FIYNSLMI
-711 PVAMGILHVF
+711 PIAMGALHIF
-721 GGPLLSP
+721 GGPLLNP

>member
-1 MLLSEKGGT
+1 
-10 LMAKET
+10 MAKET

-192 FKIVT
+192 FKLVVGI
-197 GMDSFVHQLYFESVV
+197 GSFVHQLYFESVV

-227 TKGRASQAIQ
+227 TKGRASHAIQ
-237 KLLSLTVNDVRVI
+237 KLMSLKVNDVRVI
-250 RQGEIQLIPLEQVT
+250 RQGELQLIPLEQVT

-281 LILDGQSAVDES
+281 LIVEGQSTVDES

-304 QAGDHVFAGTINGQ
+304 VTGDSVFAGTINGQ

-347 KAPIAAIADRV
+347 KAPIAALADRV

-363 PIVLGLSLLSFLF
+363 PIVLSLSLLSFLF
-376 WFFVMR
+376 WLFVMR
-382 ESLDFALTV
+382 ESFDFALTI
-391 ATAVLIIAC
+391 AIAVLIIAC

-433 KTYQVQTIVFDKTG
+433 KTYQVRTIVFDKTG
-447 TLTQGKAQLQHIVP
+447 TLTEGQAQLQRIIP
-461 LAADKEQALQEVASL
+461 LAASEKQGLQEVASL
-476 EQYSQHPLGEAIVKA
+476 EQYSQHPLGEALVRA
-491 ARDQDYDLLTVTDF
+491 AQEKGYDLLAVTDF

-511 GVTGSIDQHRLAVG
+511 GVTGVIDQHRLAVG
-525 NSQLMS
+525 NSELMS

-553 VVYYAKDNQLRAL
+553 VVYYAKDNQLCAL
-566 FIIADRIKADSKATV
+566 FIVADRIKADSRATV
-581 KSLQDLGLQTV
+581 KALQDLGLQTV
-592 MLTGD
+592 MLTG
-597 NALTAQAIA
+597 NHAITARAIA
-606 DEVGIDQVFSQI
+606 DEVGIDQVFSQV

-650 TLADIGI
+650 TLADVGI

-662 TDIAIEAADVI
+662 TDIAIEAADII
-673 LMTSAVRDVVEC
+673 LMTSSLLDVVDC
-685 LELSRQTIR
+685 LELSLQTIR

-703 FSYNSLMI
+703 FIYNSLMI

>member
-1 MLLSEKGGT
+1 
-10 LMAKET
+10 MAKET

-107 ALFSL
+107 AFFSL

-121 MLGLWLPDAL
+121 MLGLWLPNVL

-149 PVLFLNRQYYVNG
+149 PVLFLNRQYYENG
-162 FKALVKK
+162 FKALIKK
-169 HPNMD
+169 RPNMD

-192 FKIVT
+192 FKLVL
-197 GMDSFVHQLYFESVV
+197 GVGSFVHQLYFESVV

-237 KLLSLTVNDVRVI
+237 KLMSLKVNDVRVI
-250 RQGEIQLIPLEQVT
+250 RQGELQLIPLEQVT

-324 PSRLGQD
+324 PSRLGED
-331 TLLAQIIQL
+331 TLLSQIIKL
-340 VERAQQT
+340 VEQAQQA

-363 PIVLGLSLLSFLF
+363 PIVLVLAFLTFLF
-376 WFFVMR
+376 WLFVMR

-420 EQGILFKGGDILE
+420 EQGILFKGGDVLE

-505 QSFVGL
+505 QSLVGL
-511 GVTGSIDQHRLAVG
+511 GVTGVIDQHRLAVG

-606 DEVGIDQVFSQI
+606 DEVGIDQVFSQV

>member
-1 MLLSEKGGT
+1 
-10 LMAKET
+10 MAKET

-41 EDVVVNVTTEK
+41 KEAVVNVTTEK

-57 LAARLT
+57 SAARLT
-63 SAEIIQAVRDAG
+63 SAEIIQAVREAG

-83 TDVRG
+83 TDMRG
-88 QMDRLEE
+88 QMDHLEE

-107 ALFSL
+107 AFFSL

-347 KAPIAAIADRV
+347 KAPIAALADRV

-363 PIVLGLSLLSFLF
+363 PIVLSLSLLSFLF
-376 WFFVMR
+376 WLFVMR
-382 ESLDFALTV
+382 ESFDFALTI
-391 ATAVLIIAC
+391 AIAVLIIAC

-447 TLTQGKAQLQHIVP
+447 TLTQGKAQLQHIVL

-505 QSFVGL
+505 QSLVGL
-511 GVTGSIDQHRLAVG
+511 GVTGVIDQHRLAVG

-531 QQGIDIS
+531 QQGIAIS
-538 SAQTYAE
+538 AAQTYAE

-553 VVYYAKDNQLRAL
+553 VVYYAKDNQLCAL
-566 FIIADRIKADSKATV
+566 LLIADRLKADSKAAIRA
-581 KSLQDLGLQTV
+581 LQDLGLQTV

-606 DEVGIDQVFSQI
+606 NEVGIDQVFSQV
-618 LPAQKAQV
+618 LPAQKAQI

-703 FSYNSLMI
+703 FIYNSLMI
-711 PVAMGILHVF
+711 PIAMGALHIF
-721 GGPLLSP
+721 GGPLLNP

-745 ALRLRHKKW
+745 ALRLRHQKW

>member
-1 MLLSEKGGT
+1 M
-10 LMAKET
+10 MKET

-28 LAIEQAVKQLPGV
+28 LAIEQAIKQLPGV
-41 EDVVVNVTTEK
+41 KEAVVNVTTEK

-57 LAARLT
+57 SAARLT
-63 SAEIIQAVRDAG
+63 SAEIIQAVREAG

-83 TDVRG
+83 TDMRG
-88 QMDRLEE
+88 QMDHLEE

-107 ALFSL
+107 AFFSL

-121 MLGLWLPDAL
+121 MLGLWLPDVL

-149 PVLFLNRQYYVNG
+149 PVLFLNRQYYKNG
-162 FKALVKK
+162 FKALIKK
-169 HPNMD
+169 RPNMD

-192 FKIVT
+192 FKLVA
-197 GMDSFVHQLYFESVV
+197 GVGSFVHQLYFESVV

-237 KLLSLTVNDVRVI
+237 KLMSLKVNDVRVI
-250 RQGEIQLIPLEQVT
+250 RQGELQLIPLEQVT
-264 SEDICF
+264 NEDICF

-281 LILDGQSAVDES
+281 LILDGQSVVDES

-331 TLLAQIIQL
+331 TLLSQIIKL
-340 VERAQQT
+340 VEQAQQA

-363 PIVLGLSLLSFLF
+363 PIVLVLAFLTFLF
-376 WFFVMR
+376 WLFVMR

-433 KTYQVQTIVFDKTG
+433 KAYQVRTIVFDKTG
-447 TLTQGKAQLQHIVP
+447 TLTEGQAQLQQILP
-461 LAADKEQALQEVASL
+461 LAASEKQGLQEVASL
-476 EQYSQHPLGEAIVKA
+476 EQYSQHPLGEALVRA
-491 ARDQDYDLLTVTDF
+491 AQEKGYDLLAVTDF
-505 QSFVGL
+505 QSLVGL
-511 GVTGSIDQHRLAVG
+511 GVTGVIDQHRLAVG
-525 NSQLMS
+525 NSQLML
-531 QQGIDIS
+531 QQGIAIS
-538 SAQTYAE
+538 AAQAYAE
-545 QAALKGQT
+545 QAASKGQT
-553 VVYYAKDNQLRAL
+553 VIYYAKDNQLCAL
-566 FIIADRIKADSKATV
+566 FIVADRIKADSRATV
-581 KSLQDLGLQTV
+581 KALQDLGLQTV

-597 NALTAQAIA
+597 HAITARAIA
-606 DEVGIDQVFSQI
+606 DEVGIDQVFSQV

-650 TLADIGI
+650 TFADVGI

-662 TDIAIEAADVI
+662 TDIAIEAADII
-673 LMTSAVRDVVEC
+673 LMTSSLLDVVDC

>member
-1 MLLSEKGGT
+1 M
-10 LMAKET
+10 MKET

-41 EDVVVNVTTEK
+41 KEVVVNVTTEK

-57 LAARLT
+57 SAARLT
-63 SAEIIQAVRDAG
+63 SAEIIQAVREAG

-83 TDVRG
+83 TDMRG

-192 FKIVT
+192 FKLVV
-197 GMDSFVHQLYFESVV
+197 GVGSFVHQLYFESVV

-227 TKGRASQAIQ
+227 TKGRASHAIQ
-237 KLLSLTVNDVRVI
+237 KLMSLKVNDVRVI
-250 RQGEIQLIPLEQVT
+250 RQGELQLIPLEQVT

-420 EQGILFKGGDILE
+420 EQGILFKGGNILE

-525 NSQLMS
+525 NSQLMV
-531 QQGIDIS
+531 QQGIAIS
-538 SAQTYAE
+538 AAQAYAE

-553 VVYYAKDNQLRAL
+553 VVYYAKDNQLCAL
-566 FIIADRIKADSKATV
+566 FIVADRIKADSRATV
-581 KSLQDLGLQTV
+581 KALQDLGLQTV

-597 NALTAQAIA
+597 HAITARAIA
-606 DEVGIDQVFSQI
+606 DEVGIDQVFSQV

-650 TLADIGI
+650 TLADVGI

-662 TDIAIEAADVI
+662 TDIAIEAADII
-673 LMTSAVRDVVEC
+673 LMTSSLLDVVDC
-685 LELSRQTIR
+685 LELSLQTIR

-703 FSYNSLMI
+703 FIYNSLMI
-711 PVAMGILHVF
+711 PIAMGALHIF
-721 GGPLLSP
+721 GGPLLNP